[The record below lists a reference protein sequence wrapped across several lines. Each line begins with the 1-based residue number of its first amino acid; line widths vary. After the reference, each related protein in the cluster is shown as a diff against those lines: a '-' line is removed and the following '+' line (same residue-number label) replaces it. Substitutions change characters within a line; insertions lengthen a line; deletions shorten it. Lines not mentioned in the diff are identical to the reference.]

1 MIRQSPMAGGFID
14 RTISNTHVRTSTS
27 INSYWP
33 DVDSVWIKNIN
44 KVEDNTNVLL
54 SYILCILV
62 SRFGERLKY
71 SSSDPP
77 LFQTFYEFILQVIS
91 SIYLLPFRVQSLY
104 FSLFPWYAIR
114 SNTFHFSD
122 WLVTIFSF
130 FFSHFP
136 LLSLCKACRRTQS
149 FLGQFLGHINYL

>member
-1 MIRQSPMAGGFID
+1 MIRKSPMAGGFIGRTRSNAHKHINKFYKPEVD
-14 RTISNTHVRTSTS
+14 R
-27 INSYWP
+27 
-33 DVDSVWIKNIN
+33 VWIKNIN

-54 SYILCILV
+54 SNILCILV
-62 SRFGERLKY
+62 SRFGERLRY

-77 LFQTFYEFILQVIS
+77 LFQTFYKLSCGLFHLK
-91 SIYLLPFRVQSLY
+91 YPLAFRVQSLH
-104 FSLFPWYAIR
+104 FSLFPWCAIR

-136 LLSLCKACRRTQS
+136 LLSLCKACRQTQS